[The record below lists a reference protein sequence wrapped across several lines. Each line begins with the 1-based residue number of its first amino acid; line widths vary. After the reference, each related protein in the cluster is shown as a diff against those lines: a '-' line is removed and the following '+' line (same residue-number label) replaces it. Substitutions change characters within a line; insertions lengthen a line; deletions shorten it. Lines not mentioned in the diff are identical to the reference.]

1 MITFFRGP
9 ENEVPVRDSVLY
21 LLATSPWNPYPQ
33 ESSHR
38 TERPGESATLSQPN
52 KPVMHMSVFFT
63 DSVTIVRKKGDW
75 YEKEEINTAP
85 VLPGANVGKDRIR
98 AGVIARLRKDP
109 SVLLVL
115 EDRDGKADER
125 VSLPDGFEMAVS
137 LVDGDTPSGSLTV
150 FHRGEKVYEEEFT
163 QDSAE
168 DEPQTVQGD
177 LLETVIDLAS
187 DIENKDYSFVSD
199 ESTHF
204 TAVEPGE
211 EVGLHDAR
219 RILEEAGFQTES
231 VYMVGFLSEP
241 LLFVHEND
249 VILLGSRRFD
259 GRTLYL
265 EMKRLFYG
273 VDRKSVA
280 RAVEMVREDCR
291 PVEIFECGDGSW
303 SFRGEMDDDVDAD
316 NFLDRLESDVA
327 VLRKAVARVE
337 ECEGVGGEPW
347 SIMREQRQL
356 FIHEVIDASVKLK
369 ALNI

>member
-1 MITFFRGP
+1 
-9 ENEVPVRDSVLY
+9 
-21 LLATSPWNPYPQ
+21 
-33 ESSHR
+33 
-38 TERPGESATLSQPN
+38 
-52 KPVMHMSVFFT
+52 MSVFST

-75 YEKEEINTAP
+75 YEQEKINTAP
-85 VLPGANVGKDRIR
+85 VLPGATVGKERIR

-115 EDRDGKADER
+115 EDRNGRADER
-125 VSLPDGFEMAVS
+125 GSLPDGFEMAVS

-163 QDSAE
+163 QDSAKE
-168 DEPQTVQGD
+168 ELCTVPGD

-187 DIENKDYSFVSD
+187 CIERQDYSFVSD
-199 ESTHF
+199 ECDHF
-204 TAVEPGE
+204 TDAEPGE
-211 EVGLHDAR
+211 EVGLLEAG
-219 RILEEAGFQTES
+219 RIMEAAGFQTEF
-231 VYMVGFLSEP
+231 VYTVGFACKP

-249 VILLGSRRFD
+249 VVLLGSRRFD
-259 GRTLYL
+259 GATLYL

-273 VDRKSVA
+273 ADRK
-280 RAVEMVREDCR
+280 AVLRGVEKVREDCQ
-291 PVEIFECGDGSW
+291 PVDIFECADGSW
-303 SFRGEMDDDVDAD
+303 SFRREMDADMDTD

-327 VLRKAVARVE
+327 LLRKAVARVE

-356 FIHEVIDASVKLK
+356 FIHEVIEASVKLK

>member
-1 MITFFRGP
+1 
-9 ENEVPVRDSVLY
+9 
-21 LLATSPWNPYPQ
+21 
-33 ESSHR
+33 
-38 TERPGESATLSQPN
+38 
-52 KPVMHMSVFFT
+52 MSVFFT

-85 VLPGANVGKDRIR
+85 VLPGANIGKDRIR

-115 EDRDGKADER
+115 EDRDGRADER
-125 VSLPDGFEMAVS
+125 VSFPDGFEMAVS

-356 FIHEVIDASVKLK
+356 FIHEAIDASVKLK